1 MELVF
6 KCPECSKLA
15 RIQMSDEEASNV
27 RQRIID
33 EGRSPTVIV
42 RCETNHELIVTLY
55 NLRDGTGLGVRDI
68 VVPVRSESDQS
79 KKKTGS
85 KEVDWLAK
93 AFGGE

>member
-6 KCPECSKLA
+6 KCPECSRHAKIL
-15 RIQMSDEEASNV
+15 MSDEEAITV

-42 RCETNHELIVTLY
+42 RCESNHELIVTLY
-55 NLRDGTGLGVRDI
+55 NLRTGDGLGIRDI
-68 VVPVRSESDQS
+68 VVPVRSESEDT
-79 KKKTGS
+79 KKKSGS